1 MKKII
6 FIGKTGCGKTTICQ
20 KLDELDIKYKKTQS
34 VENYK
39 NSIDTPGEYI
49 ENRRLY
55 QALVV
60 TAVDADIIAIVY
72 DPTVDENFIAPNL
85 SSMFTKE
92 VIGIITKINLANES
106 QIKKGEDI
114 LKMAS
119 VNKIFK
125 VDTIDNVGIMELKD
139 YLES

>member
-92 VIGIITKINLANES
+92 VIGIITKINLANDS

-119 VNKIFK
+119 INKIFK

>member
-1 MKKII
+1 MKKVV

-20 KLDELDIKYKKTQS
+20 KLDELDIKYKKTQA

-49 ENRRLY
+49 ENRRFY
-55 QALVV
+55 NVLVI
-60 TAVDADIIAIVY
+60 TAIEADIIAIVY

-92 VIGIITKINLANES
+92 VIGIITKINLANEK

-114 LKMAS
+114 LKMAC

-125 VDTIDNVGIMELKD
+125 IDTIDNVGVLELRD